1 MKSVRLL
8 SFVLVCALGAGSA
21 FAEPARSGRVAM
33 SADGDANNSFFLEG
47 GGPGLL
53 YSINYERRVEQD
65 FGLRIGFSYVG
76 LSASASSGGTTSSA
90 SASILAVP
98 VTVSYLGVNSG
109 NHALEM
115 GLGGTAVFASGS
127 ASGTGL
133 AASGSGMIPL
143 GTVLIGY
150 RRQPAEGGFQFRI
163 GLEALMGKGLA
174 LSNPNPSS
182 FGVLPWMYMSLGF
195 SL

>member
-1 MKSVRLL
+1 MKSFLAIALL
-8 SFVLVCALGAGSA
+8 CTFAGAANADPSH
-21 FAEPARSGRVAM
+21 PTRSRAAM
-33 SADGDANNSFFLEG
+33 VQDEGEADNSFFVEG

-65 FGLRIGFSYVG
+65 WGLRIGFSYVSI
-76 LSASASSGGTTSSA
+76 SASATAGGSTA
-90 SASILAVP
+90 SANASFISVP
-98 VTVSYLGVNSG
+98 VTVNYLGVSSG
-109 NHALEM
+109 NHALE
-115 GLGGTAVFASGS
+115 LAAGGTAVFASGS
-127 ASGTGL
+127 ASGTGI

-143 GTVLIGY
+143 GTVSVGY
-150 RRQPAEGGFQFRI
+150 RRQPLDGGFQFRI

-174 LSNPNPSS
+174 LSNPDPNS